1 MEFEGQAAAKIRF
14 GEFEIDTAAGE
25 LRKSGQLVSLPPQP
39 FKVLA
44 LLVRRAGQPVSREE
58 IRQEIWGDQTV
69 VDFERGLNF
78 AINKIRSALGD
89 SADSPT
95 YIQTLPRR
103 GYRFVC
109 DIQAPTLSGE
119 PEAVADPPSR
129 RVPRDARFV
138 TIAALA
144 VG

>member
-1 MEFEGQAAAKIRF
+1 MKSEDQTAPKLRF
-14 GEFEIDTAAGE
+14 GEFEMDTAAGE
-25 LRKSGQLVSLPPQP
+25 LRTSGELVSLPPQP

-44 LLVRRAGQPVSREE
+44 LLVRHASQPITREE

-103 GYRFVC
+103 GYR
-109 DIQAPTLSGE
+109 
-119 PEAVADPPSR
+119 
-129 RVPRDARFV
+129 
-138 TIAALA
+138 
-144 VG
+144 